1 MHLLR
6 LVISPRRFERVA
18 SARWLFAAAA
28 SVAFLVGSMKPYL
41 AFHAIA
47 IALGVLVCTKIGRR
61 YWAGPPSKTINA

>member
-1 MHLLR
+1 MRL
-6 LVISPRRFERVA
+6 LVISPRRFERMA

-41 AFHAIA
+41 SFHAIA